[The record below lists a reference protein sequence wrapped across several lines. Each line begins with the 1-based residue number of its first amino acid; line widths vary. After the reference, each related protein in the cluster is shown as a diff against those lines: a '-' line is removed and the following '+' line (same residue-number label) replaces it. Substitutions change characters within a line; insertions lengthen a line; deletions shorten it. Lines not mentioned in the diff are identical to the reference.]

1 MTCVGLGAACF
12 SELPSVPGEMTTTTT
27 TATEEAPT
35 SDGGS
40 EGSSGVVSTTQV
52 ASTATDGDTV
62 GTTGAP
68 AAPDMGLFGCFAET
82 CAPWQP
88 PDCAGSC
95 GPPDAAGACLLTLL
109 RDRAAGRGDVRT
121 CSGSC
126 VRTAFV
132 ARAGGTDAVS
142 RQTAVEVPEGL
153 GDYKELKRCTLRE
166 PAFFDAC
173 LAGLTSECVDSS
185 NWYADCVD
193 GEDLCM

>member
-1 MTCVGLGAACF
+1 
-12 SELPSVPGEMTTTTT
+12 MTTS

-35 SDGGS
+35 SEGGSGSTGGS
-40 EGSSGVVSTTQV
+40 EGSSGVVSATQ
-52 ASTATDGDTV
+52 ASITATDGDTV
-62 GTTGAP
+62 ATTGAP

-121 CSGSC
+121 CSGPC

-132 ARAGGTDAVS
+132 GRAGGTDEVS

-153 GDYKELKRCTLRE
+153 GDYKDLKRCSLRE

-193 GEDLCM
+193 GEPLCM